1 VGNAVHRLV
10 EQQAARRPDAVAV
23 VDGSVDG
30 GRTLT
35 YRELNGRANTL
46 ARRLKESGLT
56 RGALAFVRL
65 PRGADLAV
73 VLLAVLKAGAAY
85 AWVEPGSA
93 DDIGMPAS
101 FCIAGRAMQAG
112 GSGASEERCIAIDI
126 TGALADC
133 VRHPSANLP
142 VLTRGTDVACVL
154 PDAQGRPHVL
164 VPHETIATLPPPS
177 PGQAAAPH
185 VASAG
190 ALELWV
196 GLMSGATL
204 TLGVA
209 RRSSAAA

>member
-1 VGNAVHRLV
+1 MGNAVHRLV

-35 YRELNGRANTL
+35 FRELNGRANTL
-46 ARRLKESGLT
+46 ARCLKESGLT

-65 PRGADLAV
+65 PRSADLAV

-85 AWVEPGSA
+85 AWVEPGSP
-93 DDIGMPAS
+93 DDIEMPAS
-101 FCIAGRAMQAG
+101 FCIAGRAARPADLA
-112 GSGASEERCIAIDI
+112 ASEERCTAIDI
-126 TGALADC
+126 TGALTEC
-133 VRHPSANLP
+133 LHHPSANLP

-164 VPHETIATLPPPS
+164 VPHETIASLPPPS
-177 PGQAAAPH
+177 SGQVVAPP
-185 VASAG
+185 VTAAG
-190 ALELWV
+190 ALDLWV

-204 TLGVA
+204 TLGVDKP
-209 RRSSAAA
+209 SSAAA